1 MGKKKTK
8 KTEKKVL
15 SLQEFLGDSAPK
27 SALVESLPTAPIAL
41 DGGRE
46 VDV

>member
-8 KTEKKVL
+8 KSEKKVL
-15 SLQEFLGDSAPK
+15 SLNEFLGDAPQK

-46 VDV
+46 IDL